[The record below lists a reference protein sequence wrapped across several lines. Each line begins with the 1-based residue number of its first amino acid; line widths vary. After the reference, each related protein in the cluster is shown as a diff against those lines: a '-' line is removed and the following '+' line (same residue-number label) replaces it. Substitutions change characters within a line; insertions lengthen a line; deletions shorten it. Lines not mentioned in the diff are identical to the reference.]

1 LEEKREEENENK
13 KKERRKGR
21 WKRRRRREKRFRSL
35 FMCHRYV
42 FCCVGPEELF
52 RAVCSLLLMQI
63 IQMLGFMV
71 GNGFFL

>member
-21 WKRRRRREKRFRSL
+21 WKRRREKRFKSL
-35 FMCHRYV
+35 FICHRYV